1 MEPTASHA
9 LAGTPGSGNRRVRIG
24 QLWLDALTMAEAIE
38 RIGALVRAGAGGSVF
53 TPNVDHVVT
62 AEDDGAFRSAYAEA
76 SLSLADG
83 QALVWAMRLLGTP
96 VPEKVSGSDLVWP
109 LMQHAG
115 AARWRVYLLG
125 GAPGSAELAAAR
137 LERELG
143 VVVAGVDAPRV
154 AVEGDTGERG
164 ILERV
169 RRADAQ
175 LVVVGLGAPKQERF
189 IQRSLPHLGPAVA
202 LGLGASIDFL
212 AGRVRRAPRWV
223 SRGGLE
229 WLFRLSQEPR
239 RLAHRYLV
247 KDPRF
252 LAIVARTA
260 RQPAAD
266 REGRRPWLADAT
278 DRAPSPRAGT
288 AP

>member
-1 MEPTASHA
+1 MEPTGSHTA
-9 LAGTPGSGNRRVRIG
+9 VRMPGSGNRRVRIG
-24 QLWLDALTMAEAIE
+24 QLWVDALTMAEAIE
-38 RIGALVRAGAGGSVF
+38 RIDALVGAGAGGSVF

-62 AEDDGAFRSAYAEA
+62 AEDDDAFRAAYAEA
-76 SLSLADG
+76 SVSLADG
-83 QALVWAMRLLGTP
+83 QALVWAMRLLRTP

-109 LMQHAG
+109 LMQHAA

-125 GAPGSAELAAAR
+125 GAPGSADLAAAR

-143 VVVAGVDAPRV
+143 VVIAGVDAPRV
-154 AVEGDTGERG
+154 TVDGDAGERAVV
-164 ILERV
+164 ERV
-169 RRADAQ
+169 RSADAQ

-189 IQRSLPHLGPAVA
+189 IHRSRPFIGPAVA

-223 SRGGLE
+223 SRSGLE
-229 WLFRLSQEPR
+229 WLYRLSQEPR

-252 LAIVARTA
+252 AAIVARTA
-260 RQPAAD
+260 RQPAVH
-266 REGRRPWLADAT
+266 REDRRPRSRAADGS
-278 DRAPSPRAGT
+278 APPRSGV